1 MKSEKEKKTG
11 RPRIDGKNR
20 TVLSTY
26 ILEETYKKILIHSEE
41 NSRSVS
47 REASLALEEIYRAK

>member
-20 TVLSTY
+20 IVLSTY

-41 NSRSVS
+41 NRRSVS
-47 REASLALEEIYRAK
+47 REASLALEEIYKTK